1 MTDKAINFDDE
12 EYTIPGELLTTAT
25 AARRTVEAWPE
36 RTERRMA
43 ATENAV
49 SELGFVLGVSAERT
63 DQRLDAIEARLRHVE
78 TLLHQHVNAGDGC
91 K

>member
-36 RTERRMA
+36 RT
-43 ATENAV
+43 
-49 SELGFVLGVSAERT
+49 

-78 TLLHQHVNAGDGC
+78 TLLHQRVNAGDGC